1 MSKKKGPGLAKGS
14 LQGTNAQNK
23 RVPLFPL
30 RAARDRVLFARPA
43 APHHYAAAALV
54 QVQAATFGQEHDA
67 ATRQPGSRPQDVVVQ
82 EIPEHSFTTSVCRSR
97 ICFQRTTR
105 IEFRTWKH
113 AIRGLP
119 NMRAKNQTQVFL
131 VPQSHF
137 LAAAAGYQL
146 HNRPSH
152 PG

>member
-1 MSKKKGPGLAKGS
+1 MSKRKGPGLAKGS

-67 ATRQPGSRPQDVVVQ
+67 ATRQPSGLAPGLK
-82 EIPEHSFTTSVCRSR
+82 
-97 ICFQRTTR
+97 TR

-113 AIRGLP
+113 AIRGLPIRGLP

-146 HNRPSH
+146 HNRLAHPSH